1 MNWRT
6 IRYLISVERKSG
18 RLLRGVKTT
27 RYHEHGIIAYW
38 PYWVSAIIG
47 LVGGYL
53 ATLLVDAIYSS
64 PEQIMFEPLD
74 KMALSVFVALPTI
87 IMVGCVVLTMLQ
99 QIQLAGM
106 KATRVVN
113 YWLPITWQEHTV
125 ASILSNLLG
134 LPLAIVIGV
143 SAGILVFAAF
153 NGLILAAVLTTLMLF
168 GAAFVASSTTEIVRI
183 LQTRF
188 TGAVY
193 KSSGKAAIWVRF
205 VGTLVF
211 FVIFYIVYFAIFQGS
226 TALLQGITEVQNTL
240 WFVPFV
246 WLGVTLYYLLN
257 GIVSNG
263 ILFLGLS
270 VVFAGALCYLAVVL
284 NKRFGLYEP
293 PAITVQTKGSQYIPK
308 AGILNK
314 LGYTSTEAAIIRKDI
329 RSFTRRRE
337 LISIF
342 ILPIVFII
350 VAVINSINLGDS
362 GVEVNWIF
370 EGMLFLF
377 PGALMAM
384 LLGNMLIGEE
394 GQAVWRIYASP
405 VSAKSLVKAKY
416 TFLIIMSTITLI
428 ITGTVGIIFFRSSP
442 IMITA
447 AFLEALFLIF
457 ALGAIGLVCGFRGA
471 DFTGGRRQRMIR
483 QEWGLISFLVCAVA
497 GLAILAPLVPYLLGT
512 IIGELW
518 EILPF
523 TLPAMGLTELS
534 IAIVISGIITAVITA
549 IAYRI
554 NLNYAKELIRK
565 AEM

>member
-6 IRYLISVERKSG
+6 VRYLISVERKSS

-27 RYHEHGIIAYW
+27 RYHEHRIIAYW

-53 ATLLVDAIYSS
+53 ATVLTDAIYASS
-64 PEQIMFEPLD
+64 EQNMFVPLD
-74 KMALSVFVALPTI
+74 KATLSVFVALPTI

-113 YWLPITWQEHTV
+113 YWLPITWQEHTL

-134 LPLAIVIGV
+134 FPLAIVIGV
-143 SAGILVFAAF
+143 SAGILVFAVF
-153 NGLILAAVLTTLMLF
+153 NGLILAAALTTLMLF
-168 GAAFVASSTTEIVRI
+168 GAAFIASSTTEIVRI

-205 VGTLVF
+205 VGTLLF
-211 FVIFYIVYFAIFQGS
+211 FVAFYIVYFAIFQGS
-226 TALLQGITEVQNTL
+226 TALLQGLTEVQNTL

-246 WLGVTLYYLLN
+246 WPGVTLYYLLN
-257 GIVSNG
+257 GIVLNG
-263 ILFLGLS
+263 VLFLGLS
-270 VVFAGALCYLAVVL
+270 VVFAGALCYFAVVL
-284 NKRFGLYEP
+284 NTRFGLYEP
-293 PAITVQTKGSQYIPK
+293 PAITVQTKGSQYMPK
-308 AGILNK
+308 TGILNK
-314 LGYTSTEAAIIRKDI
+314 FGYSSIEAAIIRKDI
-329 RSFTRRRE
+329 RAFTRRRE
-337 LISIF
+337 LISTF

-350 VAVINSINLGDS
+350 VAVINSINLGNN
-362 GVEVNWIF
+362 GVEMNWIF

-405 VSAKSLVKAKY
+405 VSAQGLVKAKY
-416 TFLIIMSTITLI
+416 TFLIVMSTITLI
-428 ITGTVGIIFFRSSP
+428 ITGTVGAIFFRSSP
-442 IMITA
+442 MLITA

-483 QEWGLISFLVCAVA
+483 QEWGLISLLVCVVA

-512 IIGELW
+512 IVGELGGL
-518 EILPF
+518 LPF
-523 TLPAMGLTELS
+523 TFPTMGPTEL
-534 IAIVISGIITAVITA
+534 AVALLVSGIIATVITG
-549 IAYRI
+549 IAYKI

-565 AEM
+565 AEI